1 MEGIYLVMIFNR
13 YSKLNKLFV
22 VIVSIFIIGLSF
34 LIDIDAKGEKIVD
47 DSLENAVKVFAVAKG
62 LNAAISLAQGTEI
75 TPAGQ
80 ITITVGEV
88 LDPINDMVE
97 QFSWIM
103 LASITS
109 LGIQKILLNF
119 VTGDIFTF
127 LVVTSIIIVNIWMFS
142 RFSHDTKLRGI
153 FFKITI
159 ILVFLRFS
167 IPIMSILN
175 SYVYETYVKSDYNIE
190 KSQILIEKSTNDINS
205 ITNTTIV
212 EKKVV
217 INPSTTNKDF
227 VSSFVNKTK
236 ELYNS
241 TIDTIS
247 NAFNLDYYKSK
258 INQYKNATEKTSD
271 DIINLIIAFTFKTMF
286 FPLVF
291 LFLLYQLLR
300 SVFRIGQ

>member
-1 MEGIYLVMIFNR
+1 MEGLYSIMLFNTH
-13 YSKLNKLFV
+13 SKLNKLFV
-22 VIVSIFIIGLSF
+22 VVVSVLIIGLSF
-34 LIDIDAKGEKIVD
+34 LIDIDAKGEKVVD

-109 LGIQKILLNF
+109 LGLQKILLNF
-119 VTGDIFTF
+119 VTGDVFTF
-127 LVVTSIIIVNIWMFS
+127 LVIASIIILNIWMFS
-142 RFSHDTKLRGI
+142 RFNQDSKLRNV

-159 ILVFLRFS
+159 VLVFLRFS
-167 IPIMSILN
+167 IPLMALLN
-175 SYVYETYVKSDYNIE
+175 TYVYDTYVKPDYNIE
-190 KSQILIEKSTNDINS
+190 KSQILIEKSTEDINS
-205 ITNTTIV
+205 ITNKTIV
-212 EKKVV
+212 EKENV
-217 INPSTTNKDF
+217 IPPTTRTKDI
-227 VSSFVNKTK
+227 VSSFVDRTK

-241 TIDTIS
+241 TVTTIS
-247 NAFNLDYYKSK
+247 NAFDLDYYKNK
-258 INQYKNATEKTSD
+258 IDQYKNATEKTSD

>member
-1 MEGIYLVMIFNR
+1 MLFNTNT
-13 YSKLNKLFV
+13 KVNKLIV
-22 VIVSIFIIGLSF
+22 VIFSLSIIGLS
-34 LIDIDAKGEKIVD
+34 LIIDIDAKGTQEVD
-47 DSLENAVKVFAVAKG
+47 ESLENAVKVFAVAKG
-62 LNAAISLAQGTEI
+62 LNAAISLAQGTEL

-127 LVVTSIIIVNIWMFS
+127 LVIVSLIIVNIWMFS
-142 RFSHDTKLRGI
+142 RFSNDTKLRGI
-153 FFKITI
+153 FFKATI
-159 ILVFLRFS
+159 VLVFLRFS
-167 IPIMSILN
+167 IPIMSLLN
-175 SYVYETYVKSDYNIE
+175 GYVYDTYVKKDYNIE
-190 KSQILIEKSTNDINS
+190 QSQILIEKSADDINS
-205 ITNTTIV
+205 ITNKTIV
-212 EKKVV
+212 EKEA
-217 INPSTTNKDF
+217 IIPPTTRTKDI
-227 VSSFVNKTK
+227 VSSLVDRTK
-236 ELYNS
+236 EFYNS

-247 NAFNLDYYKSK
+247 NAFDINYYKSK
-258 INQYKNATEKTSD
+258 IAQYKEATEKTSD

-291 LFLLYQLLR
+291 LFLLYQLLK
-300 SVFRIGQ
+300 SIFRIGQ

>member
-175 SYVYETYVKSDYNIE
+175 SYVYETYIKSDYNIE

-247 NAFNLDYYKSK
+247 NAFDLDYYKSK
-258 INQYKNATEKTSD
+258 INQYKNVTEKTSD

>member
-247 NAFNLDYYKSK
+247 NAFDLDYYKSK